1 MSYKETKTQ
10 AVTILVVFL
19 ACHNTGWGYG
29 FPDLSGAATS
39 SRKSRLK
46 KRRGRQKLKTAIYVH
61 AYIACVCC
69 LSFVYLLIFMLRN
82 LVSPSL
88 IQSEK
93 KKKKVHVGLHVK

>member
-61 AYIACVCC
+61 AYICLCVLFVVC
-69 LSFVYLLIFMLRN
+69 LFVDFYAAKSRLAITL
-82 LVSPSL
+82 
-88 IQSEK
+88 
-93 KKKKVHVGLHVK
+93 